1 MSKTF
6 FEAVEAR
13 RSCYAL
19 SADISLSDEQI
30 RQLIARAVKN
40 APSAFNSQSSRL
52 ALLQGE
58 EHKALWGIVM
68 EALRA
73 KVPAASFAPT
83 EEKIKAFAAAHATVL
98 YFEDQD
104 TVRSLQEQF
113 PSYSRNFPVW
123 SEQHSGIM
131 QFIIW
136 TALAEAGIGASLQ
149 HYNELIEDEVK
160 KRWSLPASWK
170 LIAQMPF
177 GKIVTQPQ
185 AKEFLPLE
193 TRLRVFG

>member
-19 SADISLSDEQI
+19 SDDISLSDEQV
-30 RQLIARAVKN
+30 RQLIARAVKH

-52 ALLQGE
+52 VLLQGE
-58 EHKALWGIVM
+58 EHKALWDITM
-68 EALRA
+68 ETLRP
-73 KVPAASFAPT
+73 KVPATAFAAT
-83 EEKIKAFAAAHATVL
+83 EAKINAFAAAHATVL

-104 TVRSLQEQF
+104 TVKGLQEQF
-113 PSYSRNFPVW
+113 PSYAHNFPVW
-123 SEQHSGIM
+123 SQQHSGIL

-136 TALAEAGIGASLQ
+136 TGLAEAGLGASLQ
-149 HYNELIEDEVK
+149 HYNELIEGEVK
-160 KRWSLPASWK
+160 KRWNLPANWK

-177 GKIVTQPQ
+177 GKITAQPE
-185 AKEFLPLE
+185 AKDFMPLE
-193 TRLRVFG
+193 ERLRVFG